1 MRIATAALMLLLAA
15 GCKPK
20 DEKPVPKTAA
30 PAAAAAGSEQTG
42 VSDLQTGVPALQTG
56 VLPADNEP
64 ADAQARA
71 EAVVSADFNRNKRT
85 SLQMSMTTIV
95 GRTSELE
102 GFATGLAAK
111 EEKIDDRLA
120 RLNAKVTETEV
131 VIQLPGAILFDFD
144 SANIR
149 PDADRALTDVAQV
162 IAAYAQRPVRIEGHT
177 DSIAGDDYNQSL
189 SERRAAS
196 VVNWLT
202 SRGVQKS
209 RLASAGFGEK
219 KPVATNDT
227 AAGRQLNRRVEVVI
241 AKK

>member
-1 MRIATAALMLLLAA
+1 MGRAAAVALVFLAA
-15 GCKPK
+15 CGQ
-20 DEKPVPKTAA
+20 EKPEPQSAPAPSSVLPSTPAA
-30 PAAAAAGSEQTG
+30 PAVAATATFE
-42 VSDLQTGVPALQTG
+42 DP
-56 VLPADNEP
+56 EP

-71 EAVVSADFNRNKRT
+71 EAVVNADFNRDKRT
-85 SLQMSMTTIV
+85 SLEMNITTIV

-102 GFATGLAAK
+102 GFSTGVAAR

-120 RLNAKVTETEV
+120 RLNARVTETEV

-149 PDADRALTDVAQV
+149 PDADRALNDVAQV
-162 IAAYAQRPVRIEGHT
+162 IKAYAARPVRVEGHT
-177 DSIAGDDYNQSL
+177 DSIASDDYNQSL

-202 SRGVQKS
+202 AHGVEKN
-209 RLASAGFGEK
+209 RLASAGLGEK

-227 AAGRQLNRRVEVVI
+227 PAGRQLNRRVEVVI

>member
-1 MRIATAALMLLLAA
+1 MKTRVLLVVAVALAA
-15 GCKPK
+15 CSP
-20 DEKPVPKTAA
+20 DEKPVPQSTPA
-30 PAAAAAGSEQTG
+30 PSA
-42 VSDLQTGVPALQTG
+42 
-56 VLPADNEP
+56 VLPATAAATTTFEDPEP
-64 ADAQARA
+64 AGAQARA
-71 EAVVSADFNRNKRT
+71 EAVVSADFNRGKRT
-85 SLQMSMTTIV
+85 TLTMDITTIV

-102 GFATGLAAK
+102 GFATAVAAR

-149 PDADRALTDVAQV
+149 ADADRALTDVSQV
-162 IAAYAQRPVRIEGHT
+162 IKAYAGRPVRVEGHT
-177 DSIAGDDYNQSL
+177 DSISSDDYNQSL

-196 VVNWLT
+196 VVSWL
-202 SRGVQKS
+202 SAHGIERA

>member
-1 MRIATAALMLLLAA
+1 MRRAAAIALVLLAA
-15 GCKPK
+15 CGQ
-20 DEKPVPKTAA
+20 EKPEPQSAPAPSSVLPSTTAA
-30 PAAAAAGSEQTG
+30 PAVAATATFE
-42 VSDLQTGVPALQTG
+42 DP
-56 VLPADNEP
+56 EP

-71 EAVVSADFNRNKRT
+71 EAVVNADFNRNKRT
-85 SLQMSMTTIV
+85 SLEMNITTIV

-102 GFATGLAAK
+102 GFSTGVAAR

-149 PDADRALTDVAQV
+149 PDADRALNDVAQV
-162 IAAYAQRPVRIEGHT
+162 IKAYAARPVRVEGHT
-177 DSIAGDDYNQSL
+177 DSIASDDYNQSL

-196 VVNWLT
+196 VVTWLT
-202 SRGVQKS
+202 GHGVEKN

-227 AAGRQLNRRVEVVI
+227 PAGRQLNRRVEVVI

>member
-1 MRIATAALMLLLAA
+1 MRGVLAVAVVLFAAC
-15 GCKPK
+15 GQG
-20 DEKPVPKTAA
+20 EKPEPQSAPAPSSVLPASAATA
-30 PAAAAAGSEQTG
+30 PAATG
-42 VSDLQTGVPALQTG
+42 TFEDP
-56 VLPADNEP
+56 EP
-64 ADAQARA
+64 ADAQGRA
-71 EAVVSADFNRNKRT
+71 EAVVNADFNRGKRT
-85 SLQMSMTTIV
+85 TLVMNITTIV

-102 GFATGLAAK
+102 GFSTGVAAR

-120 RLNAKVTETEV
+120 RLNARVTETEV

-149 PDADRALTDVAQV
+149 ADADRALNDVAQV
-162 IAAYAQRPVRIEGHT
+162 IKAYAQRPVRVDGHT
-177 DSIAGDDYNQSL
+177 DSMASDDYNQSL

-196 VVNWLT
+196 VVTWL
-202 SRGVQKS
+202 SKHGIEKA

>member
-1 MRIATAALMLLLAA
+1 MRIALAGLVLLIAA
-15 GCKPK
+15 CDPK
-20 DEKPVPKTAA
+20 EKPVPETAA
-30 PAAAAAGSEQTG
+30 PVAAAA
-42 VSDLQTGVPALQTG
+42 QTGVPAQQEFED
-56 VLPADNEP
+56 PEP
-64 ADAQARA
+64 PDAQARA
-71 EAVVSADFNRNKRT
+71 EAVVNADFNKDKRT
-85 SLQMSMTTIV
+85 TLQMSITTIV

-120 RLNAKVTETEV
+120 RLNAKVSETEV

-162 IAAYAQRPVRIEGHT
+162 IKAYAQRPVRIEGHT
-177 DSIAGDDYNQSL
+177 DSIASDDYNQSL

-196 VVNWLT
+196 VVSWLA
-202 SRGVQKS
+202 SHGVERP
-209 RLASAGFGEK
+209 RLTSAGFGEK
-219 KPVATNDT
+219 KPVATNDS

-241 AKK
+241 TKK

>member
-1 MRIATAALMLLLAA
+1 MRIAIAVLIVFFVA
-15 GCKPK
+15 CKPK
-20 DEKPVPKTAA
+20 EKPVPETAA
-30 PAAAAAGSEQTG
+30 PAAAAA
-42 VSDLQTGVPALQTG
+42 PAASATATFED
-56 VLPADNEP
+56 PEP
-64 ADAQARA
+64 PEAQARA
-71 EAVVSADFNRNKRT
+71 EAVVNADFNKNKRST
-85 SLQMSMTTIV
+85 LQMSMTTIV

-111 EEKIDDRLA
+111 EEKIDDKLA

-149 PDADRALTDVAQV
+149 PDAERALTDVAQV
-162 IAAYAQRPVRIEGHT
+162 IAAYAQRPVRVDGHT
-177 DSIAGDDYNQSL
+177 DSIASDDYNQSL

-196 VVNWLT
+196 VVSWLAAH
-202 SRGVQKS
+202 GVERA
-209 RLASAGFGEK
+209 RLASAGFGET

-227 AAGRQLNRRVEVVI
+227 PAGRQLNRRVEVVI

>member
-1 MRIATAALMLLLAA
+1 MRRAAAVALVLLAA
-15 GCKPK
+15 CGQ
-20 DEKPVPKTAA
+20 EKPEPQSAPAPSSVLPATSAA
-30 PAAAAAGSEQTG
+30 PASVAATG
-42 VSDLQTGVPALQTG
+42 TFEDP
-56 VLPADNEP
+56 EP

-71 EAVVSADFNRNKRT
+71 EAVVNADFNRDKRT
-85 SLQMSMTTIV
+85 SLQMNITTIV

-102 GFATGLAAK
+102 GFSTGVAAR

-120 RLNAKVTETEV
+120 RLHAKVTETEV

-149 PDADRALTDVAQV
+149 ADADRALTDVAQV
-162 IAAYAQRPVRIEGHT
+162 IKAYAQRPVRVEGHT
-177 DSIAGDDYNQSL
+177 DAIASDDYNHSL

-196 VVNWLT
+196 VVKWLAAH
-202 SRGVQKS
+202 GVEKA
-209 RLASAGFGEK
+209 RLASSGFGET
-219 KPVATNDT
+219 KPVASNDT